1 MFFHRL
7 MQRSG
12 SFFRKLFL
20 SYLLILLFLC
30 GIMLFLSQQLI
41 RSISVY
47 AESEA
52 KQSVA
57 SYRSAIEGV
66 LTSLSTLSQE
76 LTTDASLRACIA
88 CEGDFPVEIR
98 YGLPQVIDKFGSY
111 KFLNEYLDMIFLYL
125 PAPNYVITDSSAYSP
140 ETWCRS
146 FGLDM
151 SFFDDLLRH
160 HAGTMFPLHFSGTMG
175 DKTIVLYSANLPPS
189 LDLWSTPRFLP
200 RGRVSLPCSPRM
212 TQTGMPCSIPHRR
225 QKTFL
230 SPLLRAKE

>member
-125 PAPNYVITDSSAYSP
+125 PAPNYVITDS
-140 ETWCRS
+140 
-146 FGLDM
+146 
-151 SFFDDLLRH
+151 
-160 HAGTMFPLHFSGTMG
+160 
-175 DKTIVLYSANLPPS
+175 
-189 LDLWSTPRFLP
+189 
-200 RGRVSLPCSPRM
+200 
-212 TQTGMPCSIPHRR
+212 
-225 QKTFL
+225 
-230 SPLLRAKE
+230 

>member
-111 KFLNEYLDMIFLYL
+111 KFLRQHRTIHK
-125 PAPNYVITDSSAYSP
+125 
-140 ETWCRS
+140 R
-146 FGLDM
+146 
-151 SFFDDLLRH
+151 
-160 HAGTMFPLHFSGTMG
+160 HFSEQQQ
-175 DKTIVLYSANLPPS
+175 
-189 LDLWSTPRFLP
+189 PRKARITLLIDSREHTASSRQAGP
-200 RGRVSLPCSPRM
+200 VS
-212 TQTGMPCSIPHRR
+212 QR
-225 QKTFL
+225 QIC
-230 SPLLRAKE
+230 